1 MDYKQLDTVVMSKC
15 ARVNLLVGNI
25 NNIKE
30 IVDRLHQADKKVYLH
45 IDMIDG
51 LGKDKDAVRYIAEQ
65 LKIEG
70 IISTKGALITA
81 ARGCGIHS
89 VQRVFAIDTAA
100 LKNAVKTLKVNNPDE
115 VEIMPGL
122 MPSIIKAVKPLIKR
136 PLIVGGLIK
145 SQRDAEI
152 AFGSGADYVSSGCEK
167 LWGL

>member
-1 MDYKQLDTVVMSKC
+1 MDYSQLDTVVKSKRV
-15 ARVNLLVGNI
+15 RVNLLVGNI

-30 IVDRLHQADKKVYLH
+30 IVDRLHQAEKEVYLH

-51 LGKDKDAVRYIAEQ
+51 LGRDKDAVRYISEQ

-70 IISTKGALITA
+70 IISTKGVLITT
-81 ARGCGIHS
+81 ARSYEIRS

-100 LKNAVKTLKVNNPDE
+100 LKNAIKTLKVNNPDE

-122 MPSIIKAVKPLIKR
+122 MPGIIKAVKPIIKR

-145 SQRDAEI
+145 SQRDVEM
-152 AFGSGADYVSSGCEK
+152 AFNNGADYVSSGCEK